1 MMMFKNPYDE
11 SNDLKSHERLFL
23 KKVLF
28 YINKVKESILDAQN
42 NNMGIAFNSELEV
55 EDITYNIYDI
65 LLGQGI
71 YRFFIQ

>member
-1 MMMFKNPYDE
+1 MEYYGNAFSD
-11 SNDLKSHERLFL
+11 ST
-23 KKVLF
+23 
-28 YINKVKESILDAQN
+28 SIDAQN